1 MIYTYIGEPP
11 SPPPSLGLRT
21 LLPPCPQNR
30 QIQEKIETKHPLH
43 CSCQQIIESYNPR
56 LAHAIMASRRT
67 SNALHA
73 VTKNYNN
80 KFGPLPQLAINYIL
94 LKNEVDS
101 AETARRNAA
110 AFETRIS
117 GEYQAP
123 VKSKNLMQ
131 NKSQLTL
138 MAMQLRT
145 HTHLYRSPEHMD
157 EVLYLLFPEFYE
169 QRPKEVPVAA
179 EAAPIVYAPV
189 VVQPP
194 KPSNDAWDMY

>member
-1 MIYTYIGEPP
+1 
-11 SPPPSLGLRT
+11 
-21 LLPPCPQNR
+21 
-30 QIQEKIETKHPLH
+30 
-43 CSCQQIIESYNPR
+43 
-56 LAHAIMASRRT
+56 MASRRT
-67 SNALHA
+67 SNALHN

-80 KFGPLPQLAINYIL
+80 RYGPLPQLAINYIL
-94 LKNEVDS
+94 LKNEVDA

-123 VKSKNLMQ
+123 VKSKNLTQ

-145 HTHLYRSPEHMD
+145 HTHIYRSPEHMD

-169 QRPKEVPVAA
+169 QRPKEVPIAA
-179 EAAPIVYAPV
+179 EAAPVIEAPV
-189 VVQPP
+189 YVPPP